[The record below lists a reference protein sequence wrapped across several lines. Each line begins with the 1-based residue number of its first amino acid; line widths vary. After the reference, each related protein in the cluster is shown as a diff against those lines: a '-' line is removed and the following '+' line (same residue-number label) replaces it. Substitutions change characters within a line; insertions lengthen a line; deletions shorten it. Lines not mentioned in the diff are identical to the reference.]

1 MAKPA
6 RLSSR
11 NQGWFLG
18 LLLVVATLA
27 AYQPAWNGKLLWDDD
42 INITAPGLRSL
53 DGLARIW
60 THPGATLQYYP
71 LAHSIL
77 WLEYRLW
84 GPSPLGYH
92 LLNILLHVLS
102 ALLLVRI
109 LRKLD
114 IRGAW
119 LAGGIFALHPV
130 MVESVAW
137 ISQFTNML
145 SGVFFLG
152 TVLAYWAYLEAEKQR
167 WYVLSLGLFFLGLL
181 SKTSIAPFPLAMLAL
196 VWWKRGRISPRRD
209 VVPLLPFALAGTL
222 FGLITIHVE
231 NTLVAAGGSE
241 FGLSPIDRSL
251 VAGRAIWHYLA
262 KAVFPVNLIFI
273 YPRWS
278 VNRAE
283 WGQYLYPV
291 AALLLG
297 AVLWALRKRWPAPLV
312 AFLYF
317 VAMLLPVIGLFD
329 VHAFRY
335 SFTADHW
342 QYLAAVGPIAMGAG
356 LLGQARAS
364 KRTLTSAVAAT
375 LLLTL
380 GVLSWKQGRLFADA
394 ETLYRTTIRKN
405 ADCWLAYNNLGVLL
419 ANAGRADEAIAQY
432 RKALEIHP
440 SYAKAHFN
448 LGNVLAAAGRSD
460 EAIAQYERA
469 VQLDGNYIN
478 AHIRLG
484 NMMLQAG
491 RTDEAIAHYARVT
504 EISPQDDRAH
514 ASLGDMMYQNERMD
528 EAITHYRRALEIN
541 PKLVEAL
548 RGLGNVMLKSKRTAE
563 AIAHYTRALEID
575 PNELGTLQNLAFAF
589 VQEEQWA
596 DAFSVLKRALASAK
610 SPNDQA
616 RVRRTWQILTK
627 LREAVDSSGVD
638 TSVDAQDP
646 SEHD

>member
-1 MAKPA
+1 
-6 RLSSR
+6 L
-11 NQGWFLG
+11 
-18 LLLVVATLA
+18 ATLA

-84 GPSPLGYH
+84 GASPLGYH

-109 LRKLD
+109 LRRLD

-137 ISQFTNML
+137 ISQFTNVL

-152 TVLAYWAYLEAEKQR
+152 AVLAYWAYLEAGKRR

-209 VVPLLPFALAGTL
+209 IVPLLPFAVAGTL

-231 NTLVAAGGSE
+231 NTLVAAGGRE

-251 VAGRAIWHYLA
+251 IVGRAIWHYLA
-262 KAVFPVNLIFI
+262 KVVLPVDLSFI

-278 VNRAE
+278 VNGAV
-283 WGQYLYPV
+283 WWQYLFP
-291 AALLLG
+291 AAVLALG
-297 AVLWALRKRWPAPLV
+297 AVLWVLRRHWRAPLA

-317 VAMLLPVIGLFD
+317 AAMLLPVIGLFD
-329 VHAFRY
+329 VYAFRY
-335 SFTADHW
+335 SWVADHW
-342 QYLAAVGPIAMGAG
+342 QYLAAIGPIAVGAG
-356 LLGQARAS
+356 LFGQAKAS
-364 KRTLTSAVAAT
+364 KRALTSAVAAT

-405 ADCWLAYNNLGVLL
+405 ADCWLAYNNLGVLM
-419 ANAGRADEAIAQY
+419 ANAGRTDEAIAQY

-448 LGNVLAAAGRSD
+448 LGNVLATAGRPD
-460 EAIAQYERA
+460 EAIAQYEKA
-469 VQLDGNYIN
+469 VQLDRNYIN

-514 ASLGDMMYQNERMD
+514 ASLGDILYQNERMD
-528 EAITHYRRALEIN
+528 EAIAHYRRALEIN

-548 RGLGNVMLKSKRTAE
+548 RGLGNVMLKSKRTDE
-563 AIAHYTRALEID
+563 AIARYTMALEID
-575 PNELGTLQNLAFAF
+575 PNEVGTLQNLAFAF

-596 DAFSVLKRALASAK
+596 DAFSVLERALASAK
-610 SPNDQA
+610 SPSDQA

-627 LREAVDSSGVD
+627 LREAVDSSGAD
-638 TSVDAQDP
+638 TSVDAQ
-646 SEHD
+646 